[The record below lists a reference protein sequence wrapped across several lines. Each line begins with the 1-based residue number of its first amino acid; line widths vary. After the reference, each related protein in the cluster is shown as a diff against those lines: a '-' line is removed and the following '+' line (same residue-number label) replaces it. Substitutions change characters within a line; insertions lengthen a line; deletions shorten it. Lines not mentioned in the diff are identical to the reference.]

1 MASRQMAFQITELE
15 IHTLLGRIARTY
27 DLRDKDKTI
36 GDWID
41 SIDPDP
47 KVREKLQA
55 VLVISIRCQ
64 KEGRDPLEIRKLICW
79 RDPLGK
85 PSQLE
90 AEWKSGQKT
99 QV

>member
-1 MASRQMAFQITELE
+1 MPSRQMAFQITELE
-15 IHTLLGRIARTY
+15 IHALLRRIAETY
-27 DLRDKDKTI
+27 PVRDKEKTI

-41 SIDPDP
+41 SIDSDP

-55 VLVISIRCQ
+55 VLVISMKCQ
-64 KEGRDPLEIRKLICW
+64 KEKRDPLQIRKLICW
-79 RDPLGK
+79 RDQTGK

-99 QV
+99 PV